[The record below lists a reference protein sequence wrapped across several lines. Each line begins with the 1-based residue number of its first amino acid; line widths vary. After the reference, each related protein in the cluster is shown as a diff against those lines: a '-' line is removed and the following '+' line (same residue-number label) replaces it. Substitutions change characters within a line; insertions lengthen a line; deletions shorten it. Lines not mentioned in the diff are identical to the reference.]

1 MKKRTL
7 GMTGMEVTEI
17 GFGAL
22 PLQRCTME
30 EAGVVLNAV
39 LDAGINFIDT
49 ARGYTD
55 SEEKIGTHI
64 SQRRGE
70 YYLATKTIQRT
81 REGAERELAASLAN
95 LKTDYIDLYQFHN
108 VKYQSHLD
116 AILAE
121 GGAYE
126 AAVEAKK
133 QGKIRHIGI
142 TGHDPALMAKAIRT
156 GLFETVQVP
165 FNFIEQKA
173 LEELIPL
180 ANEMNVGIIIM
191 KPLGGGQ
198 ISQKSRS
205 LRFILSHPI
214 SVAIPGMDEVAQ
226 ITENIAAADAPPLM
240 QAELDEMQQEADRL
254 GPNFCRRCA
263 YCAPCTVGI
272 DIAQCFI
279 FHLQYTVYGMQ
290 DSIPARY
297 AGLDVKASACI
308 DCGICETRCPYDIPI
323 RQRLRE
329 VARDLG

>member
-7 GMTGMEVTEI
+7 GMTGMEITEI

-22 PLQRCTME
+22 PLQRCSQE
-30 EAGVVLNAV
+30 EAQRVLNRV

-64 SQRRGE
+64 GKRRSE
-70 YYLATKTIQRT
+70 YYLATKTAQRT
-81 REGAERELAASLAN
+81 REGLERELAESLAK
-95 LKTDYIDLYQFHN
+95 LQTDYIDLYQFHN

-126 AAVEAKK
+126 GAIEAKK

-165 FNFIEQKA
+165 FNFIEQNA
-173 LEELIPL
+173 LKELIPL

-205 LRFILSHPI
+205 LRFILQHPI

-226 ITENIAAADAPPLM
+226 IEENIAAADASPLTGE
-240 QAELDEMQQEADRL
+240 ELREMQEEADRL

-279 FHLQYTVYGMQ
+279 FHLQYTSYGMEE
-290 DSIPARY
+290 SIPARY
-297 AGLDVKASACI
+297 AQLDVKASACI

-323 RQRLRE
+323 RERLRA

>member
-1 MKKRTL
+1 MKKRIL
-7 GMTGMEVTEI
+7 GKTGLAVTEI

-55 SEEKIGTHI
+55 SEEKIGAHI
-64 SQRRGE
+64 ANRRSE
-70 YYLATKTIQRT
+70 YYLATKTIKRT
-81 REGAERELAASLAN
+81 KAEAAAELETSLRN
-95 LKTDYIDLYQFHN
+95 LKTDYIDVYQFHN
-108 VKYQSHLD
+108 VKYQSDLD

-126 AAVEAKK
+126 AALEAKA

-142 TGHDPALMAKAIRT
+142 TGHDPALMAKAIAT

-165 FNFIEQKA
+165 FNFIEQNA
-173 LEELIPL
+173 LKELIPL
-180 ANEMNVGIIIM
+180 AEKMNIGIIVM

-198 ISQKSRS
+198 IQQKSRS
-205 LRFILSHPI
+205 LRFILQHPI
-214 SVAIPGMDEVAQ
+214 TVAIPGMDEVKQ
-226 ITENIAAADAPPLM
+226 IEENIAASDAEPLTE
-240 QAELDEMQQEADRL
+240 AELAEMQKEAEEL

-279 FHLQYTVYGMQ
+279 FHLQYTAYGMQ

-308 DCGICETRCPYDIPI
+308 DCGVCETRCPYDIPI
-323 RQRLRE
+323 RERLRQ
-329 VARDLG
+329 VAKDLG